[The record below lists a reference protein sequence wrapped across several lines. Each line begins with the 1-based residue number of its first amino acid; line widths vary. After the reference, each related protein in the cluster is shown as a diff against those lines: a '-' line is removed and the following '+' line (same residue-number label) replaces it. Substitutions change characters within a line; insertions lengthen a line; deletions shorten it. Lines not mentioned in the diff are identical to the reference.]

1 MVHFAVGTQPRPC
14 RGSEKARDAYI
25 ENPDMDF
32 HQFMADLTGLKRTYA
47 KNIFL
52 GRAYGMGGAKYCHQV
67 GLPTAWYERN
77 GKMIEVAGEEGR
89 AQLDQFDE
97 FAPFVSEL
105 SKLAEKTAKRNGYIR
120 TLLGRKCRFGAGGG
134 RDYWYKAMNR
144 LIQGS
149 AADQIKK
156 AMIDLWD
163 AGMVPLVTVYDELGL
178 SVAKKEIAQEAAR
191 MMESAVELR
200 VPGKVDVALGH
211 SWGEAA

>member
-1 MVHFAVGTQPRPC
+1 
-14 RGSEKARDAYI
+14 
-25 ENPDMDF
+25 
-32 HQFMADLTGLKRTYA
+32 
-47 KNIFL
+47 
-52 GRAYGMGGAKYCHQV
+52 
-67 GLPTAWYERN
+67 
-77 GKMIEVAGEEGR
+77 
-89 AQLDQFDE
+89 
-97 FAPFVSEL
+97 
-105 SKLAEKTAKRNGYIR
+105 
-120 TLLGRKCRFGAGGG
+120 
-134 RDYWYKAMNR
+134 MNR